1 MEDKNAKNGENG
13 LDNNYVL
20 GSTSDEIQRLKIQ
33 SSLFEPLTRDSLLK
47 GGIQKGMRC
56 CDVGCGPGEVTRMM
70 GGMIGK
76 SGKAVGFDINKNYI
90 KYCKA
95 STKQKNVS
103 YVCDNI
109 ITSKNLPSET
119 FDIVYSRFMFVHLS
133 NKVNALR
140 HMVRLAKKG
149 GTIIVQEL
157 DHAPDSWLSYPKR
170 KSVDTLRKIYV
181 KLVKHAGGDPYSGR
195 KLYKMF
201 VDQHLISTIESYSPC
216 LVMGREPFNSLGWK
230 IAQSLQPQILSLGLM
245 GKKEFDDMVAD
256 LKEMSQDPHSF
267 VLYARLFSI
276 IGKKQFK

>member
-1 MEDKNAKNGENG
+1 MQKTKNNN
-13 LDNNYVL
+13 LSNNYVL

-33 SSLFEPLTRDSLLK
+33 SALFESLTRDSLLK
-47 GGIQKGMRC
+47 GGIKKGMKC

-70 GGMIGK
+70 GDMVGT
-76 SGKAVGFDINKNYI
+76 SGKVMGFDINENYI
-90 KYCKA
+90 KYCKE

-109 ITSKNLPSET
+109 ITSKNLPAET

-133 NKVNALR
+133 NPINALQ

-149 GTIIVQEL
+149 GTVIVQEL

-170 KSVDTLRKIYV
+170 KSVNTLRKMYV

-201 VDQHLISTIESYSPC
+201 VNQHLDSAIESYSPC

-230 IAQSLQPQILSLGLM
+230 IAQSLKPQILSLGLM
-245 GKKEFDDMVAD
+245 GKKEFDDMVID
-256 LKEMSQDPHSF
+256 LKDMSQDRYSF
-267 VLYARLFSI
+267 VLYARLFSVM
-276 IGKKQFK
+276 GKKQSK

>member
-1 MEDKNAKNGENG
+1 MQKMGSG
-13 LDNNYVL
+13 LSNNYVL
-20 GSTSDEIQRLKIQ
+20 GNTSDEIERLKIQ

-47 GGIQKGMRC
+47 GGIRKGMTC

-70 GGMIGK
+70 GDMVGK
-76 SGKAVGFDINKNYI
+76 SGKVVGFDINENYI

-109 ITSKNLPSET
+109 ITSKNLPAKT

-133 NKVNALR
+133 NKANALQ

-170 KSVDTLRKIYV
+170 KSVDTLKKLYV
-181 KLVKHAGGDPYSGR
+181 KLVKTAGGDPYSGR

-201 VDQHLISTIESYSPC
+201 VDQDLDSTIESYSPC
-216 LVMGREPFNSLGWK
+216 LVMGREPYNSLGWK
-230 IAQSLQPQILSLGLM
+230 IAQSLRPQILSLDLM
-245 GKKEFDDMVAD
+245 DKKEFDDMLND
-256 LKEMSQDPHSF
+256 LKEMSKDPHSF
-267 VLYARLFSI
+267 VLYARLFSV
-276 IGKKQFK
+276 IGRK